1 MTNFDAVLKVGGSLS
16 RGQNLAALCQTIGR
30 LGSQYRLLIV
40 PGGGDFA
47 DTVRDHY
54 RRYHVSETT
63 THRMA
68 LLAMDQ
74 YGWLLSDLIPDS
86 AAVRDV
92 LAAREAAANGRVSI
106 LLAATLLIEADP
118 LPHSWQVTSDSIAAW
133 IAGLVGAVRCVLLK
147 DVDGLFSAQ
156 SGSAQT
162 VASHVRE
169 RAEGSSGRRGRIS
182 ERGVSV
188 ARFGDVGHQW
198 SAARSFGRIVERRP
212 DDRHTHQPRMI
223 SHNRRTRSASSGP
236 VRQLSR
242 HAAVRT
248 PATSAP
254 RLRTRSRSCS

>member
-30 LGSQYRLLIV
+30 LGSRYRLLLV

-54 RRYHVSETT
+54 RRYHLSETT
-63 THRMA
+63 AHRMA

-86 AAVRDV
+86 ETVRDV

-147 DVDGLFSAQ
+147 DVDGLFSAE
-156 SGSAQT
+156 SGSAQLLPAMC
-162 VASHVRE
+162 VKELKDHRGGVDEYLSVVLASLDLETWVINGQRPDRLVE
-169 RAEGSSGRRGRIS
+169 LLSAGQTIGTRIS
-182 ERGVSV
+182 RE
-188 ARFGDVGHQW
+188 
-198 SAARSFGRIVERRP
+198 
-212 DDRHTHQPRMI
+212 
-223 SHNRRTRSASSGP
+223 
-236 VRQLSR
+236 
-242 HAAVRT
+242 
-248 PATSAP
+248 
-254 RLRTRSRSCS
+254 